1 MKKIFI
7 LLLSTISAFTIYSQ
21 PGEIDLTFNPG
32 DLGFN
37 HGDGPNDYVWVV
49 TSQPDGK
56 IIIGGSFST
65 YNGVPRNMI
74 ARLHADG
81 TLDHTFDPG
90 TGLGCSQGVCYI
102 EAIQVLMNGKILVGG
117 KFNLYNGQ
125 AVNNLIQLNADGSLD
140 MDFNIGAGPNNIVS
154 VIRQQNDGCILIG
167 GRFTE
172 YNGVSMNYLAR
183 LHSDGS
189 LDDSFQGPAYGFN
202 NWIHEILELSD
213 DKILVGGDF
222 AYAGETTNHYLI
234 RLMSDGNIDTTFNTN
249 FTPVQMGWGFET
261 PFVRRIHVTDDNK
274 YLVAGSLVIPG
285 NDGRN
290 CVIQLHSDGTLDEEF
305 EIPLMTPFQTI
316 YPGVSELFPLAQG
329 QFLIS
334 GSFASING
342 IQYRSTAVL
351 NNNGTLDTT
360 FDLGELEAFSGIIQQ
375 GDGKILISSFAPI
388 NFNSYLLRLT
398 EDFVVDPTFNPVT
411 GANSRVQAIARE
423 GSSKVYIGGHF
434 HFYNGHKVKG
444 VARLLHH
451 GDPDPAFNPGHGI
464 NFGSQVFSLLP
475 LPDGRL
481 LVGGFFSSFD
491 GFPYKHLVCLNSNG
505 SVDTAFSA
513 AQDPGGAVYKV
524 EMDSDGKFLV
534 AGAFTV
540 FNGQTMRRIAR
551 LNTDGSLDETFSTG
565 QGANNTILCLA
576 LQNDG
581 KIIIGGNFG
590 MFDGAA
596 ASRIARLN
604 TNGSR
609 DIDFNIG
616 YGFQG
621 NAAIYALGLQS
632 SGKIIAAGT
641 FSLFDSIA
649 VNGIVRLNT
658 NGSLDTTFAPG
669 FGPQGA
675 IDKMLIQSDD
685 KIIIGGRFTMFDSI
699 PVGYFARL
707 NADGSLDTTFQTG
720 TGFNN
725 FVEAM
730 ALQEDGNILVG
741 GWFTG
746 YNGVGRNRIT
756 RIIGVEPDGV
766 PKIRSQN
773 NWIVFPNP
781 TNSTIILKTESDV
794 KVRAVNLYN
803 IQGVVVK
810 QFSGNFNNTIN
821 LDLSTFP
828 PGVYIAEVLE
838 DTQPVRVKVIRK

>member
-21 PGEIDLTFNPG
+21 PGAIDLTFNPD

-65 YNGVPRNMI
+65 YNGVPRSMI
-74 ARLHADG
+74 ARLHSDG
-81 TLDHTFDPG
+81 TLDQTFDPG
-90 TGLGCSQGVCYI
+90 TGIGGSPEVYYI
-102 EAIQVLMNGKILVGG
+102 DAIQVLTNGKILVGG
-117 KFNLYNGQ
+117 KLNLYNGQ

-140 MDFNIGAGPNNIVS
+140 MDFNIGTGPNNIVS
-154 VIRQQNDGCILIG
+154 VIRQQNDGRILIG
-167 GRFTE
+167 GRFTA
-172 YNGVSMNYLAR
+172 YNDLSVNYLAR
-183 LHSDGS
+183 LHPDGS
-189 LDDSFQGPAYGFN
+189 LDDSFQGPDYGFN
-202 NWIHEILELSD
+202 NWIYEILELSNE
-213 DKILVGGDF
+213 KFLVGGDF

-234 RLMSDGNIDTTFNTN
+234 RLLSDGSIDTTFNTN

-290 CVIQLHSDGTLDEEF
+290 CVIRLHGDGTLDEDF

-316 YPGVSELFPLAQG
+316 YPGVSALFPLAQG

-334 GSFASING
+334 GSFSSING
-342 IQYRSTAVL
+342 IQHRATAVL

-360 FDLGELEAFSGIIQQ
+360 FHLGELEAFGGIIQQ
-375 GDGKILISSFAPI
+375 ADGKFVISGLAPL

-398 EDFVVDPTFNPVT
+398 EDFVVDPAFNPVT
-411 GANSRVQAIARE
+411 GANSRVQSIAPE
-423 GSSKVYIGGHF
+423 GSGKVYIGGHF
-434 HFYNGHKVKG
+434 HFYNGHRIKSL
-444 VARLLHH
+444 ARLLHN
-451 GDPDPAFNPGHGI
+451 GDPDPAFDPGKGI
-464 NFGSQVFSLLP
+464 NFGSHVFSILP

-491 GFPYKHLVCLNSNG
+491 GFPSKNLVCLNSNG

-513 AQDPGGAVYKV
+513 AQDPGGAVYQV
-524 EMDSDGKFLV
+524 EFDSDGKFLV

-540 FNGQTMRRIAR
+540 FNGQPIRRIAR

-565 QGANNTILCLA
+565 QGANNTILCLT

-581 KIIIGGNFG
+581 KIIIGGHFG
-590 MFDGAA
+590 MFNGMTANK
-596 ASRIARLN
+596 IARLN
-604 TNGSR
+604 TNGSI
-609 DIDFNIG
+609 DMDFNTG

-632 SGKIIAAGT
+632 NGKIIAAGT

-649 VNGIVRLNT
+649 VNGIVRLTT

-675 IDKMLIQSDD
+675 IDKLLIQPDD

-699 PVGYFARL
+699 PAGYFARL
-707 NADGSLDTTFQTG
+707 NADGSIDTTFQTG
-720 TGFNN
+720 SCFNN
-725 FVEAM
+725 RVEAL
-730 ALQEDGNILVG
+730 ALLEDGNILVG

-746 YNGVGRNRIT
+746 YDGTGRNRIA
-756 RIIGVEPDGV
+756 RIIGLEPDGV
-766 PKIRSQN
+766 PGISRQN
-773 NWIVFPNP
+773 NWLLFPNP
-781 TNSTIILKTESDV
+781 VNDFFTLKSEKYVQVNHIRMYDLQGRTVYEKPNLGGNLFTIQTN
-794 KVRAVNLYN
+794 NY
-803 IQGVVVK
+803 
-810 QFSGNFNNTIN
+810 
-821 LDLSTFP
+821 P
-828 PGVYIAEVLE
+828 PGVYIVEIHEA
-838 DTQPVRVKVIRK
+838 DTISRLKVIKY